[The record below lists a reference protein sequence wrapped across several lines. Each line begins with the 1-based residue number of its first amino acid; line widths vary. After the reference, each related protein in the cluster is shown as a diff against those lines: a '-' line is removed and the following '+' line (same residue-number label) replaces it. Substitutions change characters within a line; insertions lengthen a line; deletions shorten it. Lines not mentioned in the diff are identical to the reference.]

1 MRGLTHFG
9 DGTSWVIVSLIL
21 LVLGIPGTQQIGLLV
36 GFGALFAALAAQA
49 VKRVTRRRRPDVG
62 IVGFKALVANPDA
75 FSFPSGHTAAAF
87 GVAVAVMGHGSGLW
101 PLMSGLAVSIGFSRV
116 YLGAHYPLDVGV
128 GALLG
133 TASGAAAQLAV
144 RSLL

>member
-9 DGTSWVIVSLIL
+9 DATSWTIVSLIL
-21 LVLGIPGTQQIGLLV
+21 LVLGLPGTQRIGLLV
-36 GFGALFAALAAQA
+36 GFGALLAALAAQA

-87 GVAVAVMGHGSGLW
+87 GVSVAVMGHGGLW

-133 TASGAAAQLAV
+133 TACGAAAQLLV